1 MARSYDGNAGL
12 TGSKMQQSRLKW
24 QCRRGM
30 RELDE
35 LLLGYL
41 EHCFDAAGN
50 TEKAAFR
57 SLLALPDPD
66 LVGYLLQQQSHPPEL
81 TVVIQKLLDR
91 TDA

>member
-1 MARSYDGNAGL
+1 MARI
-12 TGSKMQQSRLKW
+12 RW

-41 EHCFDAAGN
+41 EQRYEAAGN
-50 TEKAAFR
+50 AEKAAFQ

-66 LVGYLLQQQSHPPEL
+66 LVAYLLQQRTHPPEL
-81 TVVIQKLLDR
+81 SVVIQKLLDR
-91 TDA
+91 SDT

>member
-1 MARSYDGNAGL
+1 
-12 TGSKMQQSRLKW
+12 MQQSRIKW

-41 EHCFDAAGN
+41 EHCFDTAGN

>member
-1 MARSYDGNAGL
+1 
-12 TGSKMQQSRLKW
+12 MQQSKIKW

-41 EHCFDAAGN
+41 ERRFDAVGN
-50 TEKAAFR
+50 TEKAAFQ

-66 LVGYLLQQQSHPPEL
+66 LVGYLLQQQSPPPEL

-91 TDA
+91 SDP

>member
-1 MARSYDGNAGL
+1 MSQL
-12 TGSKMQQSRLKW
+12 HW

-41 EHCFDAAGN
+41 DGRYATADN

-57 SLLALPDPD
+57 SLLQLSDPE
-66 LVGYLLQQQSHPPEL
+66 LIGYLLQQRTSPPEL
-81 TVVIQKLLDR
+81 AVVIKNILLR
-91 TDA
+91 TGP

>member
-1 MARSYDGNAGL
+1 MN
-12 TGSKMQQSRLKW
+12 QSHLKW

-41 EHCFDAAGN
+41 EQRFDAAGN
-50 TEKAAFR
+50 TEKAAFQ

-66 LVGYLLQQQSHPPEL
+66 LVGYLLQQQSPPPEL

-91 TDA
+91 SDP